1 MNAQARIA
9 AARYAAAY
17 DGVSNSVQEAEKNA
31 QELSLATQILA
42 GVAGALQ
49 NPRLSSA
56 QKKLVLNE
64 ALKNTPQAAR
74 FIGVLIDA
82 KRLNLLDEICARVQ
96 TLLDDRKGISRAI
109 VTSACELS
117 AAQQKATQSALSKRY
132 GKTVEAVFH
141 TAPALLGGL
150 KMACNGELLDGSVQ
164 TRLAK
169 LQEELKG

>member
-1 MNAQARIA
+1 MNAQARIV

-17 DGVSNSVQEAEKNA
+17 DEISTSTQEAEKNA
-31 QELSLATQILA
+31 QELLCAAQILA
-42 GVAGALQ
+42 GVAGPLQ
-49 NPRLSSA
+49 NPRLSAA

-64 ALKNTPQAAR
+64 ALKDTPQAAR
-74 FIGVLIDA
+74 FICVLIDA
-82 KRLNLLDEICARVQ
+82 KRLNLLNEICARVQ

-109 VTSACELS
+109 VTSARELN
-117 AAQQKATQSALSKRY
+117 AAQQKAAQNALSKRY

-141 TAPALLGGL
+141 TNSSLLGGL
-150 KMACNGELLDGSVQ
+150 KLECNGELLYGSIQ

>member
-64 ALKNTPQAAR
+64 ALKDTPQAAR
-74 FIGVLIDA
+74 CIGVVSDA

-109 VTSACELS
+109 VTSARELS

-141 TAPALLGGL
+141 TDPALLGGL